1 MVIICNS
8 MSALMVDLPE
18 KLQEQAREA
27 AAARHLSLD
36 TLIAISLV
44 QTLSRLVIDPYLE
57 RRAAQATATGLRD
70 FLDQV
75 PDVPA
80 DEGDCL

>member
-1 MVIICNS
+1 

-18 KLQEQAREA
+18 KLQEKAREVA
-27 AAARHLSLD
+27 VARHLSLD
-36 TLIAISLV
+36 ALIAVSLA
-44 QTLSRLVIDPYLE
+44 QTLSRLVVDPYLE
-57 RRAAQATATGLRD
+57 RRATQATGTGLRD

-80 DEGDCL
+80 DEGDRW

>member
-1 MVIICNS
+1 

-18 KLQEQAREA
+18 KLQEKAREV

-36 TLIAISLV
+36 ALIAVSLA
-44 QTLSRLVIDPYLE
+44 QTLSRLVADPYLE
-57 RRAAQATATGLRD
+57 RRAAQATGSGLQD

-80 DEGDCL
+80 DAADRL

>member
-1 MVIICNS
+1 

-18 KLQEQAREA
+18 KLQEQAREV

-36 TLIAISLV
+36 ALIAVSLA
-44 QTLSRLVIDPYLE
+44 QTLSRLVVDPYLE
-57 RRAAQATATGLRD
+57 RRAAQATGTGLRD

-75 PDVPA
+75 PDVPT
-80 DEGDCL
+80 DERDRL